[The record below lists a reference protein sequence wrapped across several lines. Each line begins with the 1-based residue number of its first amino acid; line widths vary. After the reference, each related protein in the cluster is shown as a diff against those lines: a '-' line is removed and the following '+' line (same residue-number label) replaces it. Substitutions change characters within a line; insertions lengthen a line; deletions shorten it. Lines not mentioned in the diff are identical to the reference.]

1 MEDKQVLTVINGEVL
16 TLNGVL
22 NILRFDEGTVTLQ
35 TSRGRI
41 IVEGEGLAIESLDKN
56 GGDILIK
63 GDISGVYRYEEPEG
77 KSGFFKRMLGTK

>member
-1 MEDKQVLTVINGEVL
+1 MEEKQVLTVINGEVM
-16 TLNGVL
+16 TLNGVN

-41 IVEGEGLAIESLDKN
+41 VVEGEGLVIESLDKS

-63 GDISGVYRYEEPEG
+63 GSIGGVYRYEEPEEKPG
-77 KSGFFKRMLGTK
+77 LFKKMFGTR